1 MRNKYTNLQTDTKL
15 NKHYLSEGKVES
27 MKRKLNNKATFCT
40 KIYIPILLVVALLIT
55 ESCATWGIPKEEL
68 FQHSSEFKKSR
79 RKSKTVTKPLF
90 MQSEKVDIA
99 FAQKDDFLEMYNIPV
114 EQPEPQS
121 IVLPEEDYLLEFV
134 DIPGFTPVKKEEIAV
149 DDSVA
154 SKTTEYL
161 RSIPNVFNVLKQ
173 PNKRFVSER
182 NGTVKLDFKVTVPSQ
197 LLSSKWRLI
206 MNPELLQGDS
216 SVVLPMLKITGEEFA
231 AKQKLDDIN
240 YQKFL
245 RSLVLR
251 GDYGTVFSDR
261 ERTEKELKK
270 LQEFYWN
277 AYYKD
282 WSKQVNYEKWKFD
295 RQDQDAFYAAQRKG
309 VDMKNYNENALVA
322 LNMVARDY
330 AAGVDTI
337 GLYDKYLNELQVEEK
352 KYYTQGLENA
362 ELEDK
367 VVPRRYRKAHAAGVE
382 AGDIKNFSTT
392 RLDSLRFASHLYDY
406 DEVALNEVTVARINE
421 IRGEIMKYPL
431 DGGDSFILDSVI
443 KTRDN
448 DLVYHYS
455 KIVPV
460 AKGQE
465 SFSLAMN
472 SKVEAVDLSTFR
484 MAPTDTLTYY
494 ITNMN
499 QLADSTLSAKKVRIF
514 RNVYDLITIQP
525 KYKVNSADFDVNF
538 GDNKVQAD
546 SVYRTYMRNRYER
559 GLTIDSVILKGS
571 ASLEGTYDKNLDLS
585 RRRSVGMKE
594 FLKGILPTEAN
605 VSETFVAKYIG
616 EDWDGMKKE
625 IEAHPD
631 IKNKEQ
637 ILEMLNTSVY
647 PDQTEH
653 DIRRKYKADYAIIMN
668 DIYPKLRKID
678 IVFNMSRPSMGV
690 ADSIFSEVNEPYV
703 HALEN
708 IKNGNFNAALETL
721 EGYQD
726 YNTALCYANLNEY
739 EKAYDLLKKLEP
751 NGYTEYLSAI
761 VSYRVGRKQDAA
773 KHLIDACKTDFR
785 QAYRILG
792 DDEVAAIVNEFKLQ
806 DQIKAILKEA
816 DAPVVPEVE
825 VTDIE
830 ITEGPGGIEGVSKY
844 NPENEERIGIRVN
857 EDQKLVK

>member
-1 MRNKYTNLQTDTKL
+1 MISHHTRLFY
-15 NKHYLSEGKVES
+15 
-27 MKRKLNNKATFCT
+27 
-40 KIYIPILLVVALLIT
+40 ALAIAMLISVMY
-55 ESCATWGIPKEEL
+55 SC
-68 FQHSSEFKKSR
+68 SSYSVREIRENKKSA
-79 RKSKTVTKPLF
+79 KKTK
-90 MQSEKVDIA
+90 
-99 FAQKDDFLEMYNIPV
+99 
-114 EQPEPQS
+114 
-121 IVLPEEDYLLEFV
+121 
-134 DIPGFTPVKKEEIAV
+134 AV
-149 DDSVA
+149 DDFKLQKLSKADIKENAKVA
-154 SKTTEYL
+154 ERLMLEDSTK
-161 RSIPNVFNVLKQ
+161 IDVVQ
-173 PNKRFVSER
+173 PNMIGAEMDSIGTPIISDELILNNWRLSQLQSIQNTDTSSLSALLTNTRGANVPER
-182 NGTVKLDFKVTVPSQ
+182 NGVVNTGFIVRVPKSLINTRTQLTISPQIIFNNDSIIKLEDVIV
-197 LLSSKWRLI
+197 R
-206 MNPELLQGDS
+206 G
-216 SVVLPMLKITGEEFA
+216 GAFA

-785 QAYRILG
+785 QACRILG

>member
-1 MRNKYTNLQTDTKL
+1 
-15 NKHYLSEGKVES
+15 
-27 MKRKLNNKATFCT
+27 MKRKLNNKTTFCAN
-40 KIYIPILLVVALLIT
+40 IYVPILLVVALLIT
-55 ESCATWGIPKEEL
+55 ESCATWGIPKDEL
-68 FQHSSEFKKSR
+68 FKHSSEFKKSR
-79 RKSKTVTKPLF
+79 RKNKTVTKPLF

-99 FAQKDDFLEMYNIPV
+99 FAQKENFSNMYNIPV
-114 EQPEPQS
+114 EEPETVG

-134 DIPGFTPVKKEEIAV
+134 DIPGFTPIKKKEIVAE
-149 DDSVA
+149 DSTM
-154 SKTTEYL
+154 SKTMEYL
-161 RSIPNVFNVLKQ
+161 KSLPNVFSVLKQ
-173 PNKRFVSER
+173 SNKRFVSER

-197 LLSSKWRLI
+197 LLSSKWRLV
-206 MNPELLQGDS
+206 MNPELQQGDS
-216 SVVLPMLKITGEEFA
+216 LITLPALKITGEEFA
-231 AKQKLDDIN
+231 MKQRLDDEN

-245 RSLVLR
+245 KSLVLR
-251 GDYGTVFSDR
+251 GDYGQVFSDR
-261 ERTEKELKK
+261 KRTKEELKK

-277 AYYKD
+277 AYYKG
-282 WSKQVNYEKWKFD
+282 WSKRVNYEKWKFD

-309 VDMKNYNENALVA
+309 VDMKNYNDNALIA

-330 AAGVDTI
+330 AAGADTT
-337 GLYDKYLNELQVEEK
+337 GLYTKYLNELQVKEK
-352 KYYTQGLENA
+352 KYYAQGSENA
-362 ELEDK
+362 ELDDK
-367 VVPRRYRKAHAAGVE
+367 VVPRKYRKSYAAGV
-382 AGDIKNFSTT
+382 ASGDIKNFSTT

-406 DEVALNEVTVARINE
+406 NEVAFNEVTVARINE

-431 DGGDSFILDSVI
+431 QEDNTFILDSVI
-443 KTRDN
+443 KNRDN

-455 KIVPV
+455 KIVSV
-460 AKGQE
+460 AKGQD
-465 SFSLAMN
+465 SLSLSMN

-484 MAPTDTLTYY
+484 MAPTNTLTYY

-499 QLADSTLSAKKVRIF
+499 QLADTTLSARKVRIF

-525 KYKVNSADFDVNF
+525 KYKVNSADFDISF

-594 FLKGILPTEAN
+594 FLKSILPVEAN

-631 IKNKEQ
+631 IQNKAQ
-637 ILEMLNTSVY
+637 ILEMLNTSIY

-653 DIRRKYKADYAIIMN
+653 DIRRKYRADYDIIMR
-668 DIYPKLRKID
+668 DVYPKLRKID

-690 ADSIFSEVNEPYV
+690 ADSIFSEVNDPYV
-703 HALEN
+703 NALEN
-708 IKNGNFNAALETL
+708 IKNGNFNTALETL
-721 EGYQD
+721 ESYQD

-739 EKAYDLLKKLEP
+739 EKAYDLLNKLEP

-806 DQIKAILKEA
+806 DQIKAILKDA
-816 DAPVVPEVE
+816 DAPIVPEVE

-830 ITEGPGGIEGVSKY
+830 ITEGPTGIEGVSKY
-844 NPENEERIGIRVN
+844 NPEEEERIGTRVN
-857 EDQKLVK
+857 EDQKIVK